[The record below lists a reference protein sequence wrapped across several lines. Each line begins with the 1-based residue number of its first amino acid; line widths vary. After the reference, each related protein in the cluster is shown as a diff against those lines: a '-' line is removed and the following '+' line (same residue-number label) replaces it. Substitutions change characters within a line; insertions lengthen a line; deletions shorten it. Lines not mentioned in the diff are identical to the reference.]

1 MDSFE
6 TASVELFS
14 SDILKFN
21 ILLINIFEHLEGDVL
36 MDRYSCFSRR
46 SWKRLFIRVNFK
58 LCNYEYINMIDVK
71 THLQAVILFME
82 PLL

>member
-14 SDILKFN
+14 SDMLKFS
-21 ILLINIFEHLEGDVL
+21 ILLVNIFEHLEGDVL
-36 MDRYSCFSRR
+36 MNVYSCFSRR

-58 LCNYEYINMIDVK
+58 LCNYEYITIV
-71 THLQAVILFME
+71 T
-82 PLL
+82 